1 MVRNRRRRHMWWC
14 IAIGTLLTSGVVSIL
29 LQIKSSAGATIVH
42 RIEAILD
49 VAASRPVAE
58 VLEDVVAAG
67 GEAPQY
73 ERGRRQY
80 QVLVRNYKRSIII
93 STARQW
99 TIAVNDEGRVISCV
113 ARDVFVAP

>member
-1 MVRNRRRRHMWWC
+1 MNGRH
-14 IAIGTLLTSGVVSIL
+14 SGFALEISLSRMIRTGSASHDP